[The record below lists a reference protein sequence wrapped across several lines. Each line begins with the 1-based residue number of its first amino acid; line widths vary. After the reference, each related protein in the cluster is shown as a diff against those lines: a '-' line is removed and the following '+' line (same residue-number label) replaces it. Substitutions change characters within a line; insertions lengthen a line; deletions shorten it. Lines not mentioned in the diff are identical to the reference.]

1 MKILF
6 AIVDI
11 NTCPLCQPGSKNLCP
26 LIKVEMFVV
35 TEGEDAKSEEALEDV
50 HRYSDK
56 TILEDC
62 SLIYHVRAR
71 GGPGGC

>member
-1 MKILF
+1 
-6 AIVDI
+6 
-11 NTCPLCQPGSKNLCP
+11 
-26 LIKVEMFVV
+26 MFVV

-62 SLIYHVRAR
+62 SLIYHVRGR
-71 GGPGGC
+71 GGPGGCSQVPVPVLHWVKGYGRFFPNVKGKREKAM

>member
-11 NTCPLCQPGSKNLCP
+11 NTCPLCQPRSKNLCP
-26 LIKVEMFVV
+26 LMKVEMFVV

-56 TILEDC
+56 
-62 SLIYHVRAR
+62 
-71 GGPGGC
+71 